1 MSLTF
6 VHQKVEYLDM
16 RRKTGYD
23 EDEIEEEER
32 ERAQRKKLNL
42 EFEQF
47 VKTVEQLSKEKIMFD
62 IPYKNLG
69 FYGTPFRSNV
79 FLQPTVHC
87 LVNLTERPFFIM
99 EMDEVEVA
107 NFERIQVKYK
117 NKKEKT

>member
-1 MSLTF
+1 MD
-6 VHQKVEYLDM
+6 V

-47 VKTVEQLSKEKIMFD
+47 VKTVEQLSKEKIMID
-62 IPYKNLG
+62 IPYKNLV
-69 FYGTPFRSNV
+69 FYGTPHRSHV
-79 FLQPTVHC
+79 FLQPTVQC

-99 EMDEVEVA
+99 EMDEVEVS
-107 NFERIQVKYK
+107 NFERIQVMFLK
-117 NKKEKT
+117 NKREIYHFILPL